1 MSLSRNAAEHRD
13 RDGIGMLGR
22 GVLAALAVLA
32 GHFAGPAV
40 AHAQVFQVQ
49 GGGSSLFEGYGGV
62 VNIWGNGYDASIG
75 VGYLDGLRLG
85 WSARRLLGGRD
96 TLRLGNDALPFRLPT
111 DVFGSGTAILAQG
124 ASLQR
129 RRGRTTLLAF
139 GGASANAVAAP
150 YFSSNTPARGMAY
163 LWLQRDVSRRLTVG
177 AHAVATDRQT
187 LLASARWTPSSG
199 ITTSVTAG
207 MGSNAPYAAAALDA
221 RTTRLDVQ
229 AAAVHLGNG
238 FRRASAPMPLQS
250 ETERENVRLTWRAT
264 PTLSLS
270 VARQHF
276 WQDSAFR
283 GLPQRATL
291 DQASAS
297 ASLLGATV
305 SSGWF
310 LSGAGGVRNLSSS
323 LGVRRDVGTRLQG
336 EFYLLRVWAPQP
348 SRVTTPVFLLR
359 ESVTPRLSLLQVIS
373 YEQGR
378 ASVNFGGTVSTGMSS
393 LSLDYQVAHS
403 PYLTANPFVQSI
415 GLNARLQVGGYA
427 LTLGSF
433 VTPDGRVHYSAQGS
447 TFFYRGAPG
456 GGALPAV
463 SVRAHVA
470 GYMIKGRV
478 VTEDGA
484 PVDGAALEIGGELVF
499 TDSRG
504 NFFHRRPT
512 RQPLAIRVALEEFL
526 SPGKYEVT
534 SAPGEGT
541 PEHDDRA
548 KALTIVVRRV
558 VEGVP
563 RR

>member
-1 MSLSRNAAEHRD
+1 MPLPRNASEHRD
-13 RDGIGMLGR
+13 RDGVGTLGW
-22 GVLAALAVLA
+22 GALAALAVLA
-32 GHFAGPAV
+32 GQLAGPVV

-75 VGYLDGLRLG
+75 IGYLDGLRLG

-96 TLRLGNDALPFRLPT
+96 TLRLGNDVLLFQLPT
-111 DVFGSGTAILAQG
+111 DLFGSGNAILAQG

-129 RRGRTTLLAF
+129 RRGRTTLQAF

-150 YFSSNTPARGMAY
+150 YFASNIPSRGMAY
-163 LWLQRDVSRRLTVG
+163 LWVQHDVSRTLSVG
-177 AHAVATDRQT
+177 AHAVATERQT
-187 LLASARWTPSSG
+187 FLASARWTPAPG
-199 ITTSVTAG
+199 IATSATAG
-207 MGSNAPYAAAALDA
+207 TGSNAPYAAAAVEA
-221 RTTRLDVQ
+221 RTTRLEVQ
-229 AAAVHLGNG
+229 AAAVHLGKG
-238 FRRASAPMPLQS
+238 FRRAFAPMPLQS
-250 ETERENVRLTWRAT
+250 ETEAENVRLTWRAT
-264 PTLSLS
+264 PALSFS
-270 VARQHF
+270 VGRQHF
-276 WQDSAFR
+276 RQDSAFQ

-291 DQASAS
+291 NQASAS
-297 ASLLGATV
+297 ALLLGAAV

-310 LSGAGGVRNLSSS
+310 LSEAGGVRNLSSS

-336 EFYLLRVWAPQP
+336 EFYLLRVWEPLP

-378 ASVNFGGTVSTGMSS
+378 ASVNFGGTVSTGMNS
-393 LSLDYQVAHS
+393 LSLDYQLAHS

-433 VTPDGRVHYSAQGS
+433 VTPDGKIHYSAQGS

-456 GGALPAV
+456 GGGVPAV
-463 SVRAHVA
+463 SVRARVA
-470 GYMIKGRV
+470 GYIIKGRV

-484 PVDGAALEIGGELVF
+484 PVDGAALEIGGELVY

-504 NFFHRRPT
+504 NFFQRHPT
-512 RQPLAIRVALEEFL
+512 RRPLAIRVALDEFL
-526 SPGKYEVT
+526 SPGSYAVVR
-534 SAPGEGT
+534 APGEGT
-541 PEHDDRA
+541 PERDDRA
-548 KALTIVVRRV
+548 RALTIVVRRV
-558 VEGVP
+558 RDGVH